1 MSPRSKIRIASL
13 VALVA
18 GFAGAQLA
26 PSAEGVVDKVL
37 RFKTDDNAI
46 RLTVKSPDHAYLVLT
61 FKEGALPGK
70 LGADAKLKVP
80 QKRLAG
86 SALFG
91 SSARILVM
99 APVLYCDP
107 FCRPC
112 SEIADCPLP
121 PEPPPVSESWLVGQ

>member
-1 MSPRSKIRIASL
+1 MSPRSKIWIASL
-13 VALVA
+13 IALLA

-37 RFKTDDNAI
+37 RWKTDDNAI

-61 FKEGALPGK
+61 FKKGV
-70 LGADAKLKVP
+70 DAKRMVP

-86 SALFG
+86 SAAFG
-91 SSARILVM
+91 SSARVLVM